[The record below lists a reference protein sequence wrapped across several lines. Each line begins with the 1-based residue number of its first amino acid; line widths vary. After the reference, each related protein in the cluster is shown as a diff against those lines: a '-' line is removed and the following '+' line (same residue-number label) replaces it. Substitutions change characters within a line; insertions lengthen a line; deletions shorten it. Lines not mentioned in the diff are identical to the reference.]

1 MAMKK
6 KTVFWLLLSSMIIFF
21 TLFLLFLDASL
32 PDGKLHIS
40 YLNIGQGDSILV
52 TTPKGKHVL
61 IDGGP
66 FSNILEVLPAKL
78 GYFNHTI
85 DLLVLTHPHS
95 DHLEGLL
102 EVLKR
107 YTVPAVLYSGIKS
120 QGDEYKAFLEMIDD
134 KQVLIADPQKDI
146 EVESG
151 VFLNIVSPAEKGK
164 FFPLQDAN
172 DSSLVF
178 RLEYGK
184 TRILFTG
191 DMTADLE
198 NTVLLS
204 GVDIVSDVLKIAHHG
219 SRYSSTPQFISAV
232 SPAVGVISV
241 GKNNRFKHP
250 SFQTLALLQEDNIQ
264 TYRTDEQGTIDMVCG
279 NHTDCVVTTETHPK
293 VFENAKNV
301 LSN

>member
-1 MAMKK
+1 MA
-6 KTVFWLLLSSMIIFF
+6 
-21 TLFLLFLDASL
+21 
-32 PDGKLHIS
+32 

-66 FSNILEVLPAKL
+66 FSNILEVLPAQL

-120 QGDEYKAFLEMIDD
+120 QGDEYQAFLEMIDD

-146 EVESG
+146 EVETG

-164 FFPLQDAN
+164 FFSLQDAN
-172 DSSLVF
+172 HSSLVF

-232 SPAVGVISV
+232 SPAIGVISV

-250 SFQTLALLQEDNIQ
+250 SFQTLVLLKDNNIQ

-279 NHTDCVVTTETHPK
+279 NHADCVVKTETHPK
-293 VFENAKNV
+293 VFENVKNV